1 MRKSFLILAIVAGL
15 PFLPETAFTQE
26 TNAYLILPQ
35 TRLEGFETN
44 TGTVIIRATAPIGT
58 VAANSGELAIKC
70 KDATDAGSGHRES
83 GIAVEINGNGR
94 REDILLVDYD
104 ELDPLLNAIDYL
116 SRLDWSVT
124 TFPGFDAIYTTKG
137 GLRLVAFGGRRSG
150 AIEFAVRSLRANWP
164 PLLFSRDQLG
174 QLRSL
179 VEQAKAKL
187 DSLRKEK

>member
-1 MRKSFLILAIVAGL
+1 MRTLTVILAGAAGL
-15 PFLPETAFTQE
+15 ALLPQRALPQD
-26 TNAYLILPQ
+26 TNAYPLQPQ

-58 VAANSGELAIKC
+58 VAANAGELSIKC
-70 KDATDAGSGHRES
+70 KDITDAGAGRRES
-83 GIAVEINGNGR
+83 GISVEILLSGR
-94 REDILLVDYD
+94 REDLLLVDYD

-124 TFPGFDAIYTTKG
+124 TFPGFDAIYTTRG

-150 AIEFAVRSLRANWP
+150 AIEFAVRSVRANWP
-164 PLLFSRDQLG
+164 PLVFSRDQLG

-187 DSLRKEK
+187 DSIRKEK